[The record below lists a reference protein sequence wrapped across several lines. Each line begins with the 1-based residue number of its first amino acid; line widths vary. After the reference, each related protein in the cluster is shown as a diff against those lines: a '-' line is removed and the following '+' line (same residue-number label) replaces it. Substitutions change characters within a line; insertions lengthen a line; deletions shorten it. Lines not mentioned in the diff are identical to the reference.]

1 MTTDSSAAIT
11 VVPMYSPTTVPI
23 LFPMPPEDLDREDA
37 TRTKTRM
44 GAIALSAPM
53 NRSPRISMKRSP
65 GIRAART
72 VPTISPASM
81 RRTMLWEH
89 HLSYRLLIRVHPAHP
104 S

>member
-44 GAIALSAPM
+44 GAIALSVCLA
-53 NRSPRISMKRSP
+53 
-65 GIRAART
+65 
-72 VPTISPASM
+72 
-81 RRTMLWEH
+81 
-89 HLSYRLLIRVHPAHP
+89 
-104 S
+104 